1 MTYNQVVTEI
11 NDLLTSHAMIK
22 TVRFASPVEW
32 LNWDDQ
38 PTFPLA
44 CYTINSGGLNAG
56 REQVYSIN
64 FWFLDKSGKEGEF
77 ETDVTSDQH
86 SICADII
93 SKMRSNSQ
101 EYLIDT
107 NINWTAISEKFE
119 DFLSGVTCTFNLS
132 AVSKFDACNMPTI

>member
-1 MTYNQVVTEI
+1 
-11 NDLLTSHAMIK
+11 MIK

-119 DFLSGVTCTFNLS
+119 DFLSGVTG
-132 AVSKFDACNMPTI
+132 